1 MLVGLLVMV
10 PTAAGTTRLP
20 SLAIVKATVDRAAQT
35 VDLRLRICFSS
46 GPRSLISVSER
57 RDLHGVA
64 RASNDWTVPRG
75 VKPMRIYP
83 FACRTGWQ
91 VNWLLKPRLSGPGT
105 YKVTIRVR
113 DAYGRWTPQA
123 AVSVTSP

>member
-1 MLVGLLVMV
+1 MLVGLLVTA

-20 SLAIVKATVDRAAQT
+20 SLAIVKATVDRAAKT

-46 GPRSLISVSER
+46 GPRSVIAVSER
-57 RDLHGVA
+57 RILRGVEK
-64 RASNDWTVPRG
+64 ASNDWIVPRG
-75 VKPMRIYP
+75 VKPTRIYP
-83 FACRTGWQ
+83 FSCRTGWR

-105 YKVTIRVR
+105 YDVTIRVR

-123 AVSVTSP
+123 AFSVTSA